1 MRSLI
6 TGVVNLVL
14 CGIAMVFMLFL
25 GPEIAPNL
33 VSPELRG
40 TIIYT
45 CLSYTIADSL
55 CRVYVHKTVGPI
67 AAKEDGRCMALGV
80 GVAATVAS
88 PWVRQFHPSTYDARE
103 PLVKLE

>member
-40 TIIYT
+40 NIIYT

-88 PWVRQFHPSTYDARE
+88 PWARQFHPSTYDARE